1 MSQVKP
7 RSNSPDATQKS
18 NPEPTE
24 EMDLDSAKDWLPELD
39 QALQRG
45 FVSYSQLVRA
55 KWDMEDPLPTDDPSR
70 SSKKLQAAN
79 RTLYPSVLKV
89 FQESHGTIVDD
100 YCKKVISSAVARTTP
115 PNGATSARMPKR
127 AQKPDFHFVYDLAA
141 VRIGDD
147 LLSRIDM
154 LAANASRLLNGQ
166 PLINFMDQL
175 YSKTTDL
182 LGIVE
187 RLKPNGEGHD
197 TNQKANS
204 SKHGPEEKAA
214 TGLKAS
220 PATPPH
226 QGTPSVTRS
235 DAEPVIQDS
244 DRHKVALIEDDLN
257 DIELKYLVT
266 RARLDYLLGAFACSL
281 AIVGLVAVGY
291 GIGIDWLVRDTSLG
305 LVLVLGTLGAFVS
318 VVQRVN
324 NNSLKVRYDLGHGYT
339 ILLGA
344 TRPLIGAFAGFLI
357 WILVQAQVVEN
368 PTNPKSIFFLGAL
381 ALAAGIAERSV
392 GDIVTQ
398 TGILGRLST
407 SESQSTTGAK
417 PNAGS

>member
-1 MSQVKP
+1 MGQGRP
-7 RSNSPDATQKS
+7 
-18 NPEPTE
+18 PTHGRPI
-24 EMDLDSAKDWLPELD
+24 A
-39 QALQRG
+39 
-45 FVSYSQLVRA
+45 
-55 KWDMEDPLPTDDPSR
+55 
-70 SSKKLQAAN
+70 SSTRLQAAN
-79 RTLYPSVLKV
+79 RTLYPSVLQA

-100 YCKKVISSAVARTTP
+100 YCKKVIWSAVARTSP
-115 PNGATSARMPKR
+115 PNGTTSARTPKR

-197 TNQKANS
+197 TSQEANG
-204 SKHGPEEKAA
+204 SKHGPEDKVA
-214 TGLKAS
+214 TGLKAA
-220 PATPPH
+220 PATPSQ
-226 QGTPSVTRS
+226 QGTPSVKRS
-235 DAEPVIQDS
+235 DAEPAIQDS
-244 DRHKVALIEDDLN
+244 DKHKVALIEDDLN
-257 DIELKYLVT
+257 AIELNYLVT

-281 AIVGLVAVGY
+281 SIVGLVAVGY
-291 GIGIDWLVRDTSLG
+291 GIGINWLVRDTSLG

-368 PTNPKSIFFLGAL
+368 PTKSIFFLGAL

-398 TGILGRLST
+398 TGILGRLSPGDSRST
-407 SESQSTTGAK
+407 SVAT
-417 PNAGS
+417 PNADSGRQ